1 MVRFLEKSSIFAT
14 SVEKDRRY
22 RGEQISFDPP
32 ENLQIR
38 SKWVI
43 SLKAVP
49 PIGYVHN
56 VCYMQSSIYTYRCE
70 PTFILTFT
78 GIAEPSG

>member
-14 SVEKDRRY
+14 SVKKDRQH

-49 PIGYVHN
+49 PIGFIRL
-56 VCYMQSSIYTYRCE
+56 CYMQNSIYTYRCE